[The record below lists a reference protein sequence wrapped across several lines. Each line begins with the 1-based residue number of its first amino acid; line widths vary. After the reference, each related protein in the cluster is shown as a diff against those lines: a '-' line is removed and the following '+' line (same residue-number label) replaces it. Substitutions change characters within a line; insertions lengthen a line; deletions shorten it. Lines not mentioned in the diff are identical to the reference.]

1 MVSWGPEAFSGL
13 FSSSGREGTPKPDR
27 RGPGLSLGFP
37 ESPARA
43 LGTPVAMSPHL
54 SPTSIPSVDF
64 RLLGGWGLRVGVSG
78 G

>member
-1 MVSWGPEAFSGL
+1 MVSSGPEAFSGL
-13 FSSSGREGTPKPDR
+13 FSSSGQEGTPKPDR

-43 LGTPVAMSPHL
+43 LGNSNGHESPPVPTP
-54 SPTSIPSVDF
+54 IPSVDF